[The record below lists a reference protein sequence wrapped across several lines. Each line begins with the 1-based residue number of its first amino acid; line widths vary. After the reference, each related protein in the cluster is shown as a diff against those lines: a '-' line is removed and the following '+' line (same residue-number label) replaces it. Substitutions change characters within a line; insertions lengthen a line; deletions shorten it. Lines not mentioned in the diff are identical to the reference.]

1 MDRIIGDGLGDHSA
15 SAAERVLEK
24 VKILEKYLQ
33 AVATGELEGDIDI
46 IRQADSIFSDPPYA
60 PPEIMDKHEEGTK
73 DDRVLHLSFFFRWTN
88 DTSTYRC
95 DFELEITPPVRSNG
109 QRTGQKSWYQS
120 AFGQVGSENRLQPTL
135 VMLKTA
141 LLICP
146 ANKTFNCHE

>member
-60 PPEIMDKHEEGTK
+60 PPEIMDKHEEDGRMIQALTDVTLSSKSLHQYVQMDNGLVKRAGTNQ
-73 DDRVLHLSFFFRWTN
+73 LSGKW
-88 DTSTYRC
+88 
-95 DFELEITPPVRSNG
+95 
-109 QRTGQKSWYQS
+109 GQKIVYNQH
-120 AFGQVGSENRLQPTL
+120 L
-135 VMLKTA
+135 
-141 LLICP
+141 
-146 ANKTFNCHE
+146 

>member
-60 PPEIMDKHEEGTK
+60 PPEIMDKHEEGKITI
-73 DDRVLHLSFFFRWTN
+73 DDFVLFLILF
-88 DTSTYRC
+88 
-95 DFELEITPPVRSNG
+95 
-109 QRTGQKSWYQS
+109 
-120 AFGQVGSENRLQPTL
+120 LQ
-135 VMLKTA
+135 MDG
-141 LLICP
+141 
-146 ANKTFNCHE
+146 